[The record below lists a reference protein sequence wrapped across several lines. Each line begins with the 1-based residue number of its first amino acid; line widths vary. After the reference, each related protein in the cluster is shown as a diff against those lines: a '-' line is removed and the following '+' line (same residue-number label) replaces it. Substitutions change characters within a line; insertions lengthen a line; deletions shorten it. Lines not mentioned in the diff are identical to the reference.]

1 MAFGAKRAL
10 IEGMYRI
17 PEDISLTGI
26 DGTSLALYSVPSIT
40 TMAND
45 PLVLADYTVKMLLEL
60 MKGKSKDDP
69 SVKIAISAIEENP
82 LESLS
87 TPHYKIVN
95 SIFVNLVNLHNNL
108 VVSFL
113 S

>member
-1 MAFGAKRAL
+1 
-10 IEGMYRI
+10 MYRI

-60 MKGKSKDDP
+60 MKGKSKG
-69 SVKIAISAIEENP
+69 KIMQIEPHIIVGESTAKTNGVVTDAIS
-82 LESLS
+82 
-87 TPHYKIVN
+87 
-95 SIFVNLVNLHNNL
+95 
-108 VVSFL
+108 
-113 S
+113 